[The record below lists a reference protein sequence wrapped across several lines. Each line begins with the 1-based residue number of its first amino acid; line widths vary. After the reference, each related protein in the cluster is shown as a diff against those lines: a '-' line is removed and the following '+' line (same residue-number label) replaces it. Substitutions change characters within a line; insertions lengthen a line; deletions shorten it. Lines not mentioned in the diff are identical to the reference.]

1 METIV
6 VGIIAL
12 KNLLV
17 IALIAW
23 ASHNFLWRHSES
35 TGEHDQAQQRGGQ

>member
-1 METIV
+1 METII
-6 VGIIAL
+6 VGVIAL

-23 ASHNFLWRHSES
+23 ASHNFLWQHPGP
-35 TGEHDQAQQRGGQ
+35 TGEHDQDQQRGGQ